1 MNVLWC
7 SSGCSGN
14 WVQVRFHHDGYAGQ
28 SSDYGEPL
36 QNMIQKYNEMY
47 GEDAYEQDGNSVDES
62 LTENGRMI
70 RHLMLVP
77 EMSSGSWD

>member
-1 MNVLWC
+1 
-7 SSGCSGN
+7 
-14 WVQVRFHHDGYAGQ
+14 
-28 SSDYGEPL
+28 
-36 QNMIQKYNEMY
+36 MIQKYDEMY

>member
-1 MNVLWC
+1 
-7 SSGCSGN
+7 
-14 WVQVRFHHDGYAGQ
+14 
-28 SSDYGEPL
+28 
-36 QNMIQKYNEMY
+36 MY